1 MPGARLRRHRR
12 RMVDL
17 DSLPLVFT
25 RAAALRL
32 GLTRAQFER
41 LTDRGDIVVVAA
53 GQYAEAVRWVLAG
66 DHGRHLGLARAAS
79 AAFGGAALSHTSAAL
94 WWGLPAPRRVPVR
107 PELTVPLTLRQSDD
121 SDWVRV
127 LRCGLPA
134 RQVLIRDGVHVTC
147 LARTAVDCFRSL
159 PLADALAIADVAV
172 RRGVTVGELV
182 DVRKGQARWP
192 GIRSARR
199 GIGLV
204 DGRRESPLESGSVAR
219 LDGLGLPHPI
229 PQVEVYDELG
239 ELLGRVDLLWRSLRV
254 VGEADGRGKFRGD
267 FDGDRSERAV
277 ADRLIAAEDR
287 AGRLREVGLGVVR
300 WGSPALRRPD
310 LLAARIRRAAPS
322 GPLRARLV
330 CGPCRQELDDCACP
344 SGLRLSDRARD
355 AG

>member
-1 MPGARLRRHRR
+1 MPGALLPRHRR

-25 RAAALRL
+25 RAGALRL
-32 GLTRAQFER
+32 GVTRARFHR
-41 LTDRGDIVVVAA
+41 LTARGDVVAVA
-53 GQYAEAVRWVLAG
+53 PGHYAEAVRWVMAG
-66 DHGRHLGLARAAS
+66 DQGRHLGLALAAS
-79 AAFGGAALSHTSAAL
+79 AAFSGAALSHTSAAL
-94 WWGLPAPRRVPVR
+94 WWGLPTPRRVPGR
-107 PELTVPLTLRQSDD
+107 PELTVPVTLRQSDD

-127 LRCGLPA
+127 LRCGLPP
-134 RQVLIRDGVHVTC
+134 RQVLVHDGVRVTT

-172 RRGVTVGELV
+172 RRGVAVGELV
-182 DVRKGQARWP
+182 EVRQGQARWP
-192 GIRSARR
+192 GIRAARR

-219 LDGLGLPHPI
+219 LDGWGLPHPV

-239 ELLGRVDLLWRSLRV
+239 EFIGRVDLLWRSLRV

-267 FDGDRSERAV
+267 FDGNSSEHAV
-277 ADRLIAAEDR
+277 AERLIAAEDR

-300 WGSPALRRPD
+300 WGSSALRRPD
-310 LLAARIRRAAPS
+310 LLAARVRRAAPS

-330 CGPCRQELDDCACP
+330 CGPCRQELDECACP
-344 SGLRLSDRARD
+344 FALRLSDRARD